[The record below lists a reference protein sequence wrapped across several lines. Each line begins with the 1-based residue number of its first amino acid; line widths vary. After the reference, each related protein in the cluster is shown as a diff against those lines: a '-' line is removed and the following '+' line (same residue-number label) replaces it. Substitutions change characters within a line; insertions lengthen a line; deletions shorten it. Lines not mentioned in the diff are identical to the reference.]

1 MSYYTPN
8 PPNAYGSNPPS
19 NYTSN
24 PPGAYASN
32 IGRYPNSQPRQY
44 VQHQGLPAG
53 ADPQLWQWFCAV
65 DTDRSGALSVTE
77 LQDALVNGKWHSNLA
92 HDEFDLDTVKM
103 LMNIFDTDRSGTI
116 GFNEFAGL
124 WKYIAEWQ
132 RVFKHFDRDHSGSI
146 DGRELAEALRNF
158 GYNLSPPLLRALE
171 IRYASG
177 AASAYGPPPGITFD
191 RFVRACVTVKTLTE
205 TFQREDRDNDG
216 WIQLNYEDFLKIS
229 LSAP

>member
-1 MSYYTPN
+1 MSYYPPN
-8 PPNAYGSNPPS
+8 PTSA
-19 NYTSN
+19 YTSN
-24 PPGAYASN
+24 PVSSYVSNPASSYSSN
-32 IGRYPNSQPRQY
+32 LSRYPSSQHRPY
-44 VQHQGLPAG
+44 SHQQGPPAG
-53 ADPQLWQWFCAV
+53 SDPQLWQWFCAV

-77 LQDALVNGKWHSNLA
+77 LQAALVN
-92 HDEFDLDTVKM
+92 EFDLDTVKM

-146 DGRELAEALRNF
+146 EGRELAEALRSF
-158 GYNLSPPLLRALE
+158 GYNLSPPLLQALE

-177 AASAYGPPPGITFD
+177 APSAYGPPPEH
-191 RFVRACVTVKTLTE
+191 CVTVKTLTE
-205 TFQREDRDNDG
+205 TFQRADHDNDG
-216 WIQLNYEDFLKIS
+216 WIQLNYEEFLKIS

>member
-8 PPNAYGSNPPS
+8 PPNAYGSIPPS

-24 PPGAYASN
+24 PPGAYPPNAYPSN
-32 IGRYPNSQPRQY
+32 IGRYPSSQPRQY
-44 VQHQGLPAG
+44 TQQQGLPAG

-77 LQDALVNGKWHSNLA
+77 LQDALVN
-92 HDEFDLDTVKM
+92 EFDLDTVKM
-103 LMNIFDTDRSGTI
+103 LMNIFVPGTI

-124 WKYIAEWQ
+124 WKYIAE
-132 RVFKHFDRDHSGSI
+132 HFDRDHSGSI

-158 GYNLSPPLLRALE
+158 GYSLSPPLLRALE

-177 AASAYGPPPGITFD
+177 ATSAYGPPPGITFD